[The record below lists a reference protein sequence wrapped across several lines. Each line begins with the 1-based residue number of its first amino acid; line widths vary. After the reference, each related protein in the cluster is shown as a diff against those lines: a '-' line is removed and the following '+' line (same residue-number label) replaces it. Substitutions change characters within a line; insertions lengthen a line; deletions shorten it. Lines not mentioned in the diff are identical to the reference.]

1 MSSKKDKKK
10 SNKEINIE
18 FELFEN
24 HPDEWILINNVDDI
38 KITNLAFSDID
49 FSNYT
54 GFQVFGSM
62 GKVQNQY
69 FKKPELLPAYGF
81 PTRFELEEVQ
91 FLEEKDGF
99 RCEPVEQIR
108 RVKDGFVL
116 TDYNHIRLFMSFLS
130 YVLREIRQNFSKS
143 VKNVLNLEAEEE
155 DVEWRGKKWK
165 TAAVNEKDIQNLAKF
180 ITDNYD
186 NFFNNVEEFRKNFNK
201 ILMNNSIEMTDYN
214 IEHERLDDNFYCPLA
229 CYQIK
234 LTIKLND

>member
-1 MSSKKDKKK
+1 MSSKK
-10 SNKEINIE
+10 EIKIK

-24 HPDEWILINNVDDI
+24 QPDEWLLINGEDDI
-38 KITNLAFSDID
+38 KITNLAFSNID

-54 GFQVFGSM
+54 GLQVFGS
-62 GKVQNQY
+62 KVQNQY
-69 FKKPELLPAYGF
+69 FKKPELLPANGF

-99 RCEPVEQIR
+99 RCEPPEEIR

-143 VKNVLNLEAEEE
+143 VKTILNLEAEEE
-155 DVEWRGKKWK
+155 DLEWRGKKWK
-165 TAAVNEKDIQNLAKF
+165 TATVNEKDIKNLAKF

-186 NFFNNVEEFRKNFNK
+186 NFFNNAEEFKKNFNK
-201 ILMNNSIEMTDYN
+201 ILENNSIEMTEYD
-214 IEHERLDDNFYCPLA
+214 IEHERLDDNAYCPLA
-229 CYQIK
+229 CYQFKLKIK
-234 LTIKLND
+234 LHD